1 VILVI
6 NAPHDKEFVLHD
18 GSRIRN
24 LLDLTIALEKIS
36 DVAFSKFVN
45 TQKNDFSNW
54 IEFVLLDKNL
64 ADKIRYVLSKNTTV
78 NILKDRINEIAVE
91 ESIMKMTRKEVEMER
106 TREST
111 KKVVMSELSNTEK
124 NHEQLKDA
132 KNRKKWFHVF
142 SRKKLS
148 DKKLSS
154 MGHNEEDKYRPEKGL
169 GKEIDDDYR
178 ENILWTL
185 LYFILIILIFVLLLY
200 KLLS

>member
-1 VILVI
+1 MI